1 MSINKKHLIIAICI
15 IFFSITGC
23 KRGNESNLEDIFFRT
38 VTINIESTDNKKYH
52 GTGVIIDN
60 NSILTV
66 AHLFPEEIDSIK
78 SVSVRSADMDIQT
91 PEIEKIDRNID
102 LALLKVSSISDYE
115 RIDFSNENVAYSD
128 NVMFF
133 GNTNGYGL
141 VYREGYVTKHQT
153 MFQYGESERN
163 VFFISNTVNMGDS
176 GSPVFDNDY
185 DFIGILSFKLNS
197 NYGQPIYEF
206 SAVIPVDVV
215 LNFLSS
221 K

>member
-38 VTINIESTDNKKYH
+38 VTITIESTDNKKYH

-102 LALLKVSSISDYE
+102 
-115 RIDFSNENVAYSD
+115 
-128 NVMFF
+128 F
-133 GNTNGYGL
+133 G
-141 VYREGYVTKHQT
+141 
-153 MFQYGESERN
+153 
-163 VFFISNTVNMGDS
+163 FIKSQ
-176 GSPVFDNDY
+176 FY
-185 DFIGILSFKLNS
+185 
-197 NYGQPIYEF
+197 
-206 SAVIPVDVV
+206 
-215 LNFLSS
+215 
-221 K
+221 